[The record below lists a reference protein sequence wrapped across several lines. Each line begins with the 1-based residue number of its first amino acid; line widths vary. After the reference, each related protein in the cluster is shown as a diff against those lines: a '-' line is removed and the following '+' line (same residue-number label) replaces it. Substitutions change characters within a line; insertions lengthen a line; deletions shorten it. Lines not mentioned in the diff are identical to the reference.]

1 MPPCEIPCSDS
12 VLSSERR
19 CLLLAFAALSLSAC
33 AITPLPTAVGPALAR
48 DGRFSLAISGGD
60 APAEAWQGTVSWRDG
75 PEGLWVALGS
85 PLGNRLA
92 ELGIAPGGLAWLVD
106 SEGRRHEADD
116 IDALV
121 QRLTGMPVPVAPLRV
136 WLREPV
142 APVGANAAGWTVT
155 ADRHDA
161 LGPLR
166 LSASRD
172 LDGRRLDLR
181 LVLVAVP

>member
-1 MPPCEIPCSDS
+1 M
-12 VLSSERR
+12 
-19 CLLLAFAALSLSAC
+19 
-33 AITPLPTAVGPALAR
+33 PLPKALGPTLAR

-60 APAEAWQGTVSWRDG
+60 LPTEALQGTLSWRDG

-92 ELGIAPGGLAWLVD
+92 ELGISPGGLAWLVD

-121 QRLTGMPVPVAPLRV
+121 QRLTGMPVPVAPLRQ

-142 APVGANAAGWTVT
+142 ALLGLNSAGWTVL

-166 LSASRD
+166 LIASRD
-172 LDGRRLDLR
+172 LDGRRLELR
-181 LVLVAVP
+181 LVLVAAP

>member
-1 MPPCEIPCSDS
+1 MAG
-12 VLSSERR
+12 VA
-19 CLLLAFAALSLSAC
+19 LLLGGC
-33 AITPLPTAVGPALAR
+33 AITPLPAQQGPALAR
-48 DGRFSLAISGGD
+48 DGRFSLSISGGEQ
-60 APAEAWQGTVSWRDG
+60 PTEAWQGTVSWRDG
-75 PEGLWVALGS
+75 PAGLWVALGS

-92 ELGIAPGGLAWLVD
+92 ELGIQADGAAWLTD
-106 SEGRRHEADD
+106 SEGRRHEDRD

-136 WLREPV
+136 WLRTPV
-142 APVGANAAGWTVT
+142 SPVGEAAAGWTVQ

-166 LSASRD
+166 LIASRD
-172 LDGRRLDLR
+172 LEGRRLDLR